1 MHIFAS
7 KVHDNLEW
15 SRFRS
20 SESCVHQPILIFHDI
35 YNAFDADPSLL
46 RGVFLDFSRASDKV
60 WHEGLLCKVKCMG
73 IDEILLKLVESFL
86 RKKYESDVLN
96 GKQLLGLMLKQVA
109 SKINTPSYIFSY
121 LHQTFI
127 WKSINTSIPHVVKD
141 PNTSSEILDYD
152 FTRISKQACRWKI
165 SFNPDP
171 L

>member
-1 MHIFAS
+1 MLNDFLLHIFAS

-35 YNAFDADPSLL
+35 YNAFDADPSLM

-96 GKQLLGLMLKQVA
+96 GQATAWVDVKTGSLKNQY
-109 SKINTPSYIFSY
+109 SFLYFFLFTSNIYLKIY
-121 LHQTFI
+121 
-127 WKSINTSIPHVVKD
+127 
-141 PNTSSEILDYD
+141 
-152 FTRISKQACRWKI
+152 
-165 SFNPDP
+165 
-171 L
+171 